1 MNLSDVFSITFSIL
15 GFIAVCI
22 AYWLM
27 AAGLFPGFVARA
39 ADQFGKAPAK
49 LGVLG
54 LVTFVPLVFLALT
67 ASGKANN
74 ALAKVLAIGV
84 ALSPMLAALFGSA
97 GLALRVG
104 AGLKSARDEA
114 EPWRRVLRG
123 GIVVGLA
130 FVLPFVGTFLILPYT
145 LIAGFGAFLVCL
157 RRPRPAMEEAPAPVL
172 VAAPVTVPAP

>member
-27 AAGLFPGFVARA
+27 AAGLFPAFVARSA
-39 ADQFGKAPAK
+39 EQFGKAPAK

-54 LVTFVPLVFLALT
+54 LFTMAPTVFIALT
-67 ASGKANN
+67 ISGKAPN
-74 ALAKVLAIGV
+74 AVLKIIALGV
-84 ALSPMLAALFGSA
+84 ALLPFLLGLFGSA

-104 AGLKSARDEA
+104 TGLKSTRDES

-123 GIVVGLA
+123 GIVIGLS
-130 FVLPFVGTFLILPYT
+130 FVLPFVGTFLLLPYT
-145 LIAGFGAFLVCL
+145 LLGGFGAFLVCAL
-157 RRPRPAMEEAPAPVL
+157 RKSPVTEEAPVI
-172 VAAPVTVPAP
+172 AAAAATLPTS